1 MENNKFIIDKQTLED
16 LNIMGR
22 YKPGSIFSLF
32 LELRTRG
39 GERHLERIFNDP
51 LTDAKSI
58 NARAEK
64 FEYFKGIEAEFPVS
78 DEMFQATEE
87 YLSNPEG
94 AGFAVAMINGLRRKV
109 LELVARDKE
118 FGLLTEGMRQTM
130 QAVVKIREFINVL
143 KNKDN
148 GGACKDIVAEAD
160 AIVNSP
166 DMKWL
171 TPQAAEGKLGL
182 FSILMFDYRLR
193 HKCIEKMQ
201 KLINL
206 MYEFD
211 VLLCVGAI
219 ARRRG
224 FTKAIALEGDNHI
237 LKMESVY
244 HPSLKKAIAND
255 VTIDREKNVF
265 FLTGANM
272 AGKSTLMKSIGVAT
286 YMAHLGLP
294 VAASKM
300 EFAPIDGMYSSINVS
315 DNMNMGYS
323 HFYAEVVRVKTVA
336 ENVAKGLRL
345 LVIFDELFKGTN
357 VKDAFDATVAVTLGF
372 SNYRRCSYIISTHIT
387 EAGHDLKTKMDNI
400 QYHYVPTVME
410 GSIPRYTY
418 KLTDGITNDR
428 HGMMIIQNERI
439 IETIKNER

>member
-1 MENNKFIIDKQTLED
+1 MENKKFIIDKQTLED

-32 LELRTRG
+32 LELQTRG
-39 GERHLERIFNDP
+39 GERYLEQIFNDP
-51 LTDAKSI
+51 MTDAKSI
-58 NARAEK
+58 NARAEQ
-64 FEYFKGIEAEFPVS
+64 FEYFKGVEAQFPVP

-87 YLSNPEG
+87 YLSNAEG
-94 AGFAVAMINGLRRKV
+94 AGMVVAMINGLRRKV

-118 FGLLTEGMRQTM
+118 FGLLAEGMRQTM
-130 QAVVKIREFINVL
+130 QAVVRIREFINLL

-148 GGACKDIVAEAD
+148 GGACRDMVEEAD
-160 AIVNSP
+160 KIVNG

-171 TPQAAEGKLGL
+171 TAQLASKKLGL
-182 FSILMFDYRLR
+182 GDILMCDYRLR
-193 HKCIEKMQ
+193 HKCIEQMQ
-201 KLINL
+201 QLIKL
-206 MYEFD
+206 MYKFD
-211 VLLCVGAI
+211 VMLCVGTI

-224 FTKAIALEGDNHI
+224 FTKAVALEGDNHI
-237 LKMESVY
+237 LKMEGVY

-255 VTIDREKNVF
+255 ILIDREKNVF

-286 YMAHLGLP
+286 YMAHIGLP

-300 EFAPIDGMYSSINVS
+300 EFAPIDGMFSSINVS

-336 ENVAKGLRL
+336 ETVAKGYRL

-357 VKDAFDATVAVTLGF
+357 VKDAFDATIAVTLGF
-372 SNYRRCSYIISTHIT
+372 SQYRRCSFIISTHIT
-387 EAGHDLKTKMDNI
+387 EAGHDLKTKMENI

-428 HGMMIIQNERI
+428 HGMMIIQNEKI